1 MKDSDELRGREKEL
15 DALRRE
21 KKEFDELRRKS
32 EESRDE
38 TKPISESPKI
48 IAEHTVVEGDTL
60 SGIALKYYGNAS
72 RRHYMYIFNKNKD
85 VIGND
90 PDMIMVGI
98 KLKIYELTEGL
109 KNE

>member
-1 MKDSDELRGREKEL
+1 VNESDNLMK
-15 DALRRE
+15 
-21 KKEFDELRRKS
+21 KKPDLAKDMKMEDVG
-32 EESRDE
+32 
-38 TKPISESPKI
+38 PKV
-48 IAEHTVVEGDTL
+48 IAEHTVVKGDTL
-60 SGIALKYYGNAS
+60 SGIALRYYGNAS

-109 KNE
+109 KGE

>member
-1 MKDSDELRGREKEL
+1 MKKSDDLDKGKLEEL
-15 DALRRE
+15 
-21 KKEFDELRRKS
+21 KKEAG
-32 EESRDE
+32 
-38 TKPISESPKI
+38 PKV
-48 IAEHTVVEGDTL
+48 IAEHTVVKGDTL
-60 SGIALKYYGNAS
+60 GEIAMKYYGDSS

-85 VIGND
+85 VIGKD